1 VIDIATGVCHSCN
14 KNEKLKLQALLLA
27 KNGLSPAKVAEDFSV
42 HRFNG
47 SSLMKQ
53 AEEGLLSLKCKPGLG
68 VKSFLI

>member
-1 VIDIATGVCHSCN
+1 LV
-14 KNEKLKLQALLLA
+14 KNS
-27 KNGLSPAKVAEDFSV
+27 LSPVKVVKYFSV

-53 AEEGLLSLKCKPGLG
+53 AEEEGLLSLKCKPGLG